1 MTEREQLLELIED
14 AVTDH
19 GGDLGGWTKLGD
31 GELRLFDGRAT
42 VHVDIADDE
51 HTAPGVVHAHVVTT
65 LPEHDDSELDACVFG
80 IGDDKQSALAEVAT
94 LWMTSVAGP
103 IRSFLDGRPVCMTCQ
118 AGVAGGQIDDGFA
131 PGDYGL
137 RGVRA
142 FVGPTI
148 QRGFDNTEALSDLDD
163 TKPWF
168 RYAVES
174 ASPRPLHLAKA
185 TILHGER
192 GWERTLEI
200 DGHDVSHHESSWPAG
215 IEANGFGYAA
225 RFAVFEF
232 AADSDELRR
241 RAELDRAIERFAELY
256 AHHQSVDE
264 LVDGMVDEGYSIDL
278 VDEIEKVSTIAFGRA
293 YFERAGIRYPETVVR
308 ARADGRIETVPTAS
322 LPAFSRARAIAGR
335 LATTMP
341 EDEFRALCL
350 YNAESQVIVQ
360 YLGST
365 NEPELSKIKMYPS
378 VVPDRGASDA
388 TIERALS
395 NAMPPEKPQPPAS
408 FERPRRPRQK
418 PKPWWKFW

>member
-1 MTEREQLLELIED
+1 
-14 AVTDH
+14 V
-19 GGDLGGWTKLGD
+19 GGAG
-31 GELRLFDGRAT
+31 GELARRGQALGAVEAAEARPLGADERRVLAGEGRLAGELGEEVGKAAEEWRELKRFY
-42 VHVDIADDE
+42 
-51 HTAPGVVHAHVVTT
+51 TT
-65 LPEHDDSELDACVFG
+65 P
-80 IGDDKQSALAEVAT
+80 
-94 LWMTSVAGP
+94 
-103 IRSFLDGRPVCMTCQ
+103 
-118 AGVAGGQIDDGFA
+118 GFA
-131 PGDYGL
+131 QEQVTVFLATGL
-137 RGVRA
+137 
-142 FVGPTI
+142 
-148 QRGFDNTEALSDLDD
+148 TESPHEPDPEERIEVVPWPLS
-163 TKPWF
+163 
-168 RYAVES
+168 
-174 ASPRPLHLAKA
+174 
-185 TILHGER
+185 
-192 GWERTLEI
+192 
-200 DGHDVSHHESSWPAG
+200 
-215 IEANGFGYAA
+215 
-225 RFAVFEF
+225 
-232 AADSDELRR
+232 
-241 RAELDRAIERFAELY
+241 ELDRAIERFAELY